1 MTLNLWRS
9 INLGEVM
16 MRNRRTNMYN
26 YEKEVYCCDNCGK
39 EIYIYCGWMNGLC
52 SECWI
57 EEMKESEGEHE
68 EQ

>member
-1 MTLNLWRS
+1 
-9 INLGEVM
+9 
-16 MRNRRTNMYN
+16 MYN
-26 YEKEVYCCDNCGK
+26 YEKEVYCCNNCGK